1 MSDNYELA
9 LYKLIMNP
17 EEDDEDVSYV
27 NEFGWI
33 SDTEFCVWISLL
45 WFQEFVYSLK
55 QIFGY
60 GLFDDG
66 GIEAR
71 IGSDYVVIDLAAYV
85 EGYGVEIENIFPK
98 EKYRH

>member
-1 MSDNYELA
+1 MSNNYELA

-17 EEDDEDVSYV
+17 EEDGRDISYV
-27 NEFGWI
+27 DEFGWI
-33 SDTEFCVWISLL
+33 SNTEFCVWISLF
-45 WFQEFVYSLK
+45 WFKEFVDGLN

-66 GIEAR
+66 GIEAT
-71 IGSDYVVIDLAAYV
+71 IGSNYVVIDLAAYV
-85 EGYGVEIENIFPK
+85 EGYGVEIENMFPK